1 GPYFPVYDDAAM
13 SFAKNFYF
21 AVLGG
26 TPLGEA
32 VRKSKKLIFD
42 TFKGEEIAWAS
53 YSFWGD
59 PTQTLELQK

>member
-1 GPYFPVYDDAAM
+1 
-13 SFAKNFYF
+13 
-21 AVLGG
+21 
-26 TPLGEA
+26 